1 MQVRNLSFWAF
12 RALTDSPRHPAARGR
27 HQIWHLLTLP
37 WLPSPLPLPQRATA
51 PLGSGTWEA
60 AVAAES
66 TGPLVHAVDSTR
78 CPPGPALA
86 GTWGLQ
92 EPHLT
97 SSVIWPPK
105 VTHVPRR
112 RHMGS
117 SQRTSPGSLPLPP
130 APPPPPRGGPSSGCR
145 AWLSHR
151 PPCHS
156 ALWGARPWHAGTP
169 GLLGKSPSLG
179 DTEWETGCAWSRQ
192 LAAGLWSACWG
203 AS

>member
-1 MQVRNLSFWAF
+1 MRNLSFWAF
-12 RALTDSPRHPAARGR
+12 WACTDAPRHPAVKGR

-51 PLGSGTWEA
+51 PLDSGTWEA

-86 GTWGLQ
+86 GTWGLR
-92 EPHLT
+92 EPRLT

-105 VTHVPRR
+105 VTHVPGR

-117 SQRTSPGSLPLPP
+117 SQRTSPGSFPP
-130 APPPPPRGGPSSGCR
+130 APGCSILRLQGLAEPQATMPLYSVGSTSSAC
-145 AWLSHR
+145 
-151 PPCHS
+151 
-156 ALWGARPWHAGTP
+156 
-169 GLLGKSPSLG
+169 G
-179 DTEWETGCAWSRQ
+179 DTWPSGQVSF
-192 LAAGLWSACWG
+192 SWG
-203 AS
+203 H